1 MRKKK
6 TTELLTLPSRFW
18 LVSADLSLRRPGFC
32 RMLVTQQENGP
43 PLIEQ
48 ILLRS
53 VDNKTA
59 TKTHGELLDDILR
72 AVSELF
78 PDTEKTDIPT
88 FFVREKAIN
97 SRAAMSEI
105 GVFKVVGVTDWV
117 LWRIGQTW
125 HEIYPVSV
133 KKLVTGSGKA
143 DKEAVAQAVQKL
155 LGGVSFNN
163 DDESDAAAVALA
175 FLIEQKV
182 MPEVVP
188 DD

>member
-1 MRKKK
+1 
-6 TTELLTLPSRFW
+6 
-18 LVSADLSLRRPGFC
+18 
-32 RMLVTQQENGP
+32 MLVTQREGEP
-43 PLIEQ
+43 PLLEQ
-48 ILLRS
+48 LSLKS

-59 TKTHGELLDDILR
+59 SKPHGELLDDILR

-78 PDTEKTDIPT
+78 PDTEKTAIPI

-117 LWRIGQTW
+117 LWRIGQSW
-125 HEIYPVSV
+125 HELYPVSV
-133 KKLVTGSGKA
+133 KKLVTGSGKS
-143 DKEAVAQAVQKL
+143 DKNAVAAAVTKI
-155 LGGVSFNN
+155 LGDVEFAN
-163 DDESDAAAVALA
+163 DDESDAAAVAIA

-182 MPEVVP
+182 LPEVTP